1 MSLVYREIYQVG
13 KKIPKS
19 DKLGIHT
26 TLQNKILL
34 AFEYSVSAAFADVT
48 SKKVYLEKFR
58 TLIEVSKH
66 LLRTEHELSIIPEN
80 TYIRIG
86 KLLVEASKM
95 NTNWLKNTEERLAKL
110 NIKQTK
116 NSLF

>member
-1 MSLVYREIYQVG
+1 MSSVYREVYVMG
-13 KKIPKS
+13 KKLPKS

-34 AFEYSVSAAFADVT
+34 AFEYSVSAAFADVV

-66 LLRTEHELSIIPEN
+66 LLRTELELGIIPEP
-80 TYIRIG
+80 TYIRIA
-86 KLLVEASKM
+86 KLLVDASKM
-95 NTNWLKNTEERLAKL
+95 NANWLKNTEGRLSGL
-110 NIKQTK
+110 QTTQTK

>member
-1 MSLVYREIYQVG
+1 MASVYREVYTIG
-13 KKIPKS
+13 KKISKA

-34 AFEYSVSAAFADVT
+34 AFECAVSAAFTDLV
-48 SKKVYLEKFR
+48 SKKFYLEKIR
-58 TLIEVSKH
+58 VLIEVSKH
-66 LLRTEHELSIIPEN
+66 LLRTEHELSVIPEN
-80 TYIRIG
+80 TYIRIA

-95 NTNWLKNTEERLAKL
+95 NAAWLKNTEERLEKL
-110 NIKQTK
+110 NLNQTK